1 MAAISLVVP
10 SRVYLPGYI
19 AALETGWSPDN
30 TQDIHREHLTSIR
43 RDADAFLQDLVSVTG
58 TIRHADGTVTER
70 LPNKLFWIWD
80 GEFCGLVSLRWQTGT
95 DALPDYC
102 PGHLGYTVVP
112 WKRRHGYATAAVAQ
126 ALDEARRAGLRRIF
140 AAVDVHNVASRRVIE
155 KSGGVRVG
163 PNTPGPTGKV
173 EPGAIGYWIE
183 L

>member
-1 MAAISLVVP
+1 MSGVSLVVP
-10 SRVYLPGYI
+10 SRIHLPGYV

-30 TQDIHREHLTSIR
+30 THDIHLEHLTSIR
-43 RDADAFLQDLVSVTG
+43 RDANAFLKDLVFVTG

-112 WKRRHGYATAAVAQ
+112 WKRRRGYATAAAAQ
-126 ALDEARRAGLRRIF
+126 ALDEARRAGLQRIF
-140 AAVDVHNVASRRVIE
+140 AAVEADNVASRRVIE
-155 KSGGVRVG
+155 KNGGTKVG
-163 PNTPGPTGKV
+163 PGTPPATGKI